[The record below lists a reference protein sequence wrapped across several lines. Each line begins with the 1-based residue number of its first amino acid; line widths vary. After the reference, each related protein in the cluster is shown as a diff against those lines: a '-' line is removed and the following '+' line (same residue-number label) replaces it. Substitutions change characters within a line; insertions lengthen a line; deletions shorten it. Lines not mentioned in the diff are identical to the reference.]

1 MHKILLLTVA
11 LATSLCACSSQQMYS
26 SAQSWQKNQC
36 STIADKAAYDQ
47 CISRND
53 TSYDAYKKES
63 QQK

>member
-1 MHKILLLTVA
+1 MSFTLSTA
-11 LATSLCACSSQQMYS
+11 LCACSSQQMYT

-36 STIADKAAYDQ
+36 STIGDKTAYDQ

-53 TSYDAYKKES
+53 TSYDTYKKES